1 MTQTINIET
10 IRRLVSLIAAQP
22 NISNRKLAQSLG
34 IGRTSATKYR
44 ALLDQANISLES
56 IGALSDEVLSRICGF
71 TTNQASFVEPDWEE
85 IRVYLN
91 TKRVWGKMLPTE
103 RSAWVNL
110 YLKHYFPN
118 FSGEG
123 CLPDGCMSERTFNR
137 RYSKYLHD
145 KGLDILRHQ
154 PYSNNNFGPASMVE
168 IDTIG
173 DRFEYINAK
182 GEHQK
187 AVIFTAVLKYSGYI
201 YAEAMSSGSGICW
214 AVAIINALYFFGGVP
229 EVLRCDN
236 DKALCQYGSPTRLR
250 ATIEMVVRE
259 FKLGTDLCPV
269 RSPKWKGTNE
279 RANLTLQKHLF
290 ESQLKS
296 SIPHVD
302 DLTHLNRVLLQ
313 EVMKINSA
321 SRSHGQLSRLEIFKR
336 YEESFLKPLPLV
348 RPTVKYM
355 SYAFVRKN
363 GYVTYQN
370 NYYYAGIEQ
379 IGKTIIIENNM
390 GKNINLR
397 KDGNLKV
404 IVSYELDKN
413 AISPRHYHKADCFKT
428 ETERVTS
435 RTKEWFIS
443 AFENLTEPHEAI
455 VKVIQWLFE
464 VFKSSSPVATRLCNQ
479 IYNLYSKNPQDIDCL
494 NATCEEIVKKACTT
508 ELRTQISRTF
518 NLFSRIKEMGAD
530 AFSKF
535 VTPPLNSTYEQKEDD
550 SSNTTNNQP
559 KDSDSVRGEEYYHEL
574 FK

>member
-1 MTQTINIET
+1 MTQSLNIET
-10 IRRLVSLIAAQP
+10 IRKMISLIVSQP
-22 NISNRKLAQSLG
+22 DISNRKLAQNLG
-34 IGRTSATKYR
+34 IGRTSASKYR
-44 ALLDQANISLES
+44 ALLTQANISLES
-56 IGALSDEVLSRICGF
+56 LSDLSDEVFSKICGF
-71 TTNQASFVEPDWEE
+71 TTKQAAFVEPDWEE
-85 IRVYLN
+85 IRLYLS

-110 YLKHYFPN
+110 YLKQYFPN
-118 FSGEG
+118 FSGED

-173 DRFEYINAK
+173 DRFEYVNAK

-214 AVAIINALYFFGGVP
+214 AVAIINALYFFEGVP

-290 ESQLKS
+290 ESQPKS

-313 EVMKINSA
+313 EVMNINTA
-321 SRSHGQLSRLEIFKR
+321 SRSHGQLSRLEVFKR
-336 YEESFLKPLPLV
+336 YEKPLPLV

-404 IVSYELDKN
+404 LVSYELDKN

-428 ETERVTS
+428 ETEQVTS
-435 RTKEWFIS
+435 RPKEWFIS
-443 AFENLTEPHEAI
+443 AFENLTEPHDAI
-455 VKVIQWLFE
+455 VKAIQWLFE
-464 VFKSSSPVATRLCNQ
+464 TFKSSTPVATRLCNQ

-494 NATCEEIVKKACTT
+494 NATCEEIIKKGCIT
-508 ELRTQISRTF
+508 ELRTQLVRTY

-535 VTPPLNSTYEQKEDD
+535 VTPPLNSISEPKEDD
-550 SSNTTNNQP
+550 CSNTTINQH
-559 KDSDSVRGEEYYHEL
+559 KYSDSVRGEEYYHEL